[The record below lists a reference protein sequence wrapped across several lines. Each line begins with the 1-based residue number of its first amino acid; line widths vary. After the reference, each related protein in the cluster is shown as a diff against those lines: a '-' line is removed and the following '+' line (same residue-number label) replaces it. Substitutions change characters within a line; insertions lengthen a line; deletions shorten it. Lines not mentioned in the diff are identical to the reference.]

1 MRAAGEGIGA
11 RNVQRKL
18 FRIEEMAALPHAS
31 PVAARREVAPATDGE
46 PRTLARE
53 LNALRG
59 ALAENI
65 HELALLLNEGKERRM
80 ARAAGELGAAVEVME
95 KSTDKI
101 LKSAE
106 VIDDSAKTLGSSLK
120 DDYKAGLAQ
129 EIVDQLTTIY
139 EACNF
144 QDIAGQRIGK
154 VVATLSE
161 IEDAV
166 TRMLKRCEGRLG
178 GEASPAVKAPRPHLL
193 NGPRLDGESGHA
205 SQCEIDALF
214 G

>member
-1 MRAAGEGIGA
+1 M
-11 RNVQRKL
+11 QRKL
-18 FRIEEMAALPHAS
+18 FRIEEMAA
-31 PVAARREVAPATDGE
+31 ARRAAALNAHRAVAKPTIGND
-46 PRTLARE
+46 TQSLIRE
-53 LNALRG
+53 LTTLRG
-59 ALAENI
+59 VIAENARD
-65 HELALLLNEGKERRM
+65 LALLLNEGKERRM

-101 LKSAE
+101 LKSGEA
-106 VIDDSAKTLGSSLK
+106 IDDNAKMLHSSLH

-129 EIVDQLTTIY
+129 EILDQLTTIY

-154 VVATLSE
+154 VIGTLGE

-166 TRMLKRCEGRLG
+166 TRMLARCEGLLG
-178 GEASPAVKAPRPHLL
+178 GVAAPPMPAPRRGLL
-193 NGPRLDGESGHA
+193 NGPRLDGEPGHA
-205 SQCEIDALF
+205 SQIDIDAMF